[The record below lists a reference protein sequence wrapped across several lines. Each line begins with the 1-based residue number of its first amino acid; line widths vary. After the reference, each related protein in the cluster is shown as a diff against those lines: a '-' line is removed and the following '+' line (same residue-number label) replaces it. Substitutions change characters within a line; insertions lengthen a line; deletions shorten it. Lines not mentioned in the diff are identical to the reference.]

1 MHIGVCKIWLRIPQ
15 SYSLKTKRRVI
26 KSLIARLKNRFNIAI
41 AEVEALNAHETAVLA
56 AVSVSNDVAHLNKL
70 ISHVIT
76 FIEANVDAELVDY
89 KTEFFF

>member
-15 SYSLKTKRRVI
+15 SHSLKTKRRVI

-41 AEVEALNAHETAVLA
+41 AEVEALNTHEAAVLA
-56 AVSVSNDVAHLNKL
+56 AVSVSNDVAHLNTL